1 MLTLVLASASPRR
14 RRLLTEAGY
23 RFEVLPTEAPEVSDG
38 ADPAGCVV
46 ANALAKN
53 EAARRQ
59 RPDAAILSADTVVWR
74 SGRMLGKPKTQSEAV
89 EMLSFL
95 SGKGHTVFTGVALTR
110 PGVAEPSV
118 RVEASEVRFRKLS
131 TADIDGYIAKV
142 KPFDRAGAYD
152 LSDFG
157 EIVVEKVVGSY
168 TNVIGLPMEAVK
180 SLLSN
185 AGFAPAAPAADL
197 SVSGLAPAAPAADS
211 SASGLAPAIP
221 AADLSASGFA
231 SAAPAAESPDAA
243 LCHAAAEAAKLA
255 YAPHSGYRVGAALLA
270 ADGRV
275 FTGCNV
281 ENASY
286 GLTNCAERT
295 ALFKAVSEGARK
307 FKAIAIA
314 GGTDSPAYPC
324 GACRQALAEFCG
336 PETPVICCTLDGKVA
351 GRFTLGGLL
360 PQTFAL

>member
-74 SGRMLGKPKTQSEAV
+74 SGRMLGKPKTHDEAV

-131 TADIDGYIAKV
+131 AADIDGYIAKV

-180 SLLSN
+180 SLLSD
-185 AGFAPAAPAADL
+185 AGLAPVAPAVDP
-197 SVSGLAPAAPAADS
+197 SVSGLAPAA
-211 SASGLAPAIP
+211 
-221 AADLSASGFA
+221 GFA
-231 SAAPAAESPDAA
+231 SAAPAAEFDDAA
-243 LCHAAAEAAKLA
+243 LCRAASEAAKLA
-255 YAPHSGYRVGAALLA
+255 YAPYSGYRVGAALLA

-295 ALFKAVSEGARK
+295 ALFKAVSEGVRN

-314 GGTDSPAYPC
+314 GGIDSPAYPC

>member
-23 RFEVLPTEAPEVSDG
+23 RFEILPTEAPEVSDG

-74 SGRMLGKPKTQSEAV
+74 SGRMLGKPKTHDEAV

-118 RVEASEVRFRKLS
+118 RVEASEVRFRTLS
-131 TADIDGYIAKV
+131 AADIDGYIAKV

-180 SLLSN
+180 SLLSD
-185 AGFAPAAPAADL
+185 AGLVPAAGLAPAAPAADL
-197 SVSGLAPAAPAADS
+197 SVSGIAPAAGFA
-211 SASGLAPAIP
+211 SAISAVDP
-221 AADLSASGFA
+221 SASGFA
-231 SAAPAAESPDAA
+231 SAAPAAEFPDAA

-295 ALFKAVSEGARK
+295 ALFKAVSEGVRN

-351 GRFTLGGLL
+351 GRFTLGRLL

>member
-23 RFEVLPTEAPEVSDG
+23 RFEILPTEAPEVSDG

-74 SGRMLGKPKTQSEAV
+74 SGRMLGKPKTHDEAV

-118 RVEASEVRFRKLS
+118 RVEASEVRFRTLS
-131 TADIDGYIAKV
+131 AADIDNYIAKV

-185 AGFAPAAPAADL
+185 AGFAPAA
-197 SVSGLAPAAPAADS
+197 
-211 SASGLAPAIP
+211 
-221 AADLSASGFA
+221 GFA

-295 ALFKAVSEGARK
+295 ALFKAVSEGMRK

-314 GGTDSPAYPC
+314 GGTASPAYPC

>member
-74 SGRMLGKPKTQSEAV
+74 SGRMLGKPKTHDEAV

-118 RVEASEVRFRKLS
+118 RVEASEVRFRTLS
-131 TADIDGYIAKV
+131 AADIDGYIAKV

-180 SLLSN
+180 SLLS
-185 AGFAPAAPAADL
+185 
-197 SVSGLAPAAPAADS
+197 
-211 SASGLAPAIP
+211 
-221 AADLSASGFA
+221 ASGFA
-231 SAAPAAESPDAA
+231 SAAPAVDPSVSGLAPAAGFASAAPAAEFPDAA

-295 ALFKAVSEGARK
+295 ALFKAVSEGVRN

-351 GRFTLGGLL
+351 GSFTLGGLL

>member
-74 SGRMLGKPKTQSEAV
+74 SGRMLGKPKTHDEAV

-118 RVEASEVRFRKLS
+118 RVEASEVRFRTLS
-131 TADIDGYIAKV
+131 AADIDGYIAKV

-180 SLLSN
+180 SLLSD
-185 AGFAPAAPAADL
+185 A
-197 SVSGLAPAAPAADS
+197 GLAPAA
-211 SASGLAPAIP
+211 
-221 AADLSASGFA
+221 GFA
-231 SAAPAAESPDAA
+231 SAAPPAESLDAA
-243 LCHAAAEAAKLA
+243 LCRAAAEAAKLA

-295 ALFKAVSEGARK
+295 ALFKAVSEGVRN

-351 GRFTLGGLL
+351 GSFTLGGLL

>member
-38 ADPAGCVV
+38 DDPAGCVV

-74 SGRMLGKPKTQSEAV
+74 SGRMLGKPKTHDEAV

-118 RVEASEVRFRKLS
+118 RVEASEVRFRTLS
-131 TADIDGYIAKV
+131 AADIDGYIAKV

-180 SLLSN
+180 SLLSD
-185 AGFAPAAPAADL
+185 A
-197 SVSGLAPAAPAADS
+197 GLAPAA
-211 SASGLAPAIP
+211 GFAP
-221 AADLSASGFA
+221 ASGFA
-231 SAAPAAESPDAA
+231 SAAPAAEFPDAA
-243 LCHAAAEAAKLA
+243 LCRAASEAAKLA
-255 YAPHSGYRVGAALLA
+255 YAPYSGYRVGAALLA

-314 GGTDSPAYPC
+314 GGTASPAYPC

>member
-74 SGRMLGKPKTQSEAV
+74 SGRMLGKPKTHAEAV

-118 RVEASEVRFRKLS
+118 RVEASEVRFRTLS
-131 TADIDGYIAKV
+131 AADIGGYIAKV

-180 SLLSN
+180 SLLSD
-185 AGFAPAAPAADL
+185 A
-197 SVSGLAPAAPAADS
+197 GLAPAA
-211 SASGLAPAIP
+211 
-221 AADLSASGFA
+221 GFA

-243 LCHAAAEAAKLA
+243 LCYAAAEAAKLA

>member
-74 SGRMLGKPKTQSEAV
+74 SGRMLGKPKTHAEAV

-131 TADIDGYIAKV
+131 AADIDGYIAKV

-180 SLLSN
+180 SLLSD
-185 AGFAPAAPAADL
+185 A
-197 SVSGLAPAAPAADS
+197 GLAPAAPAADS
-211 SASGLAPAIP
+211 SASGIAPAIP
-221 AADLSASGFA
+221 AVDPSASGLA
-231 SAAPAAESPDAA
+231 PAAPAAEFPDAA

-295 ALFKAVSEGARK
+295 ALFKAGSEGMRK

-314 GGTDSPAYPC
+314 GGTASPAYPC
-324 GACRQALAEFCG
+324 GACRQVLAEFCG

>member
-59 RPDAAILSADTVVWR
+59 RPDAAILSADTVVWH
-74 SGRMLGKPKTQSEAV
+74 SGRMLGKPKTHDEAV

-118 RVEASEVRFRKLS
+118 RVEASEVRFRTLS
-131 TADIDGYIAKV
+131 AADIDGYIAKV

-180 SLLSN
+180 SLLSD
-185 AGFAPAAPAADL
+185 A
-197 SVSGLAPAAPAADS
+197 SLAPAA
-211 SASGLAPAIP
+211 
-221 AADLSASGFA
+221 GFA
-231 SAAPAAESPDAA
+231 SAAPAAEFPDAA

-255 YAPHSGYRVGAALLA
+255 YAPYSGYRVGAALLA

-295 ALFKAVSEGARK
+295 ALFKAVSEGVRN

>member
-23 RFEVLPTEAPEVSDG
+23 RFEILPTEAPEVSDG

-74 SGRMLGKPKTQSEAV
+74 SGRMLGKPKTHDEAV

-118 RVEASEVRFRKLS
+118 RVEASEVRFRTLS
-131 TADIDGYIAKV
+131 AADIDNYIAKV

-185 AGFAPAAPAADL
+185 AGFAPAA
-197 SVSGLAPAAPAADS
+197 
-211 SASGLAPAIP
+211 
-221 AADLSASGFA
+221 GFA

>member
-180 SLLSN
+180 SLLSD
-185 AGFAPAAPAADL
+185 AGIAPAAPAADS
-197 SVSGLAPAAPAADS
+197 SVSGLAPAAPAAD
-211 SASGLAPAIP
+211 P
-221 AADLSASGFA
+221 SASGFA
-231 SAAPAAESPDAA
+231 SAAPAAEFPDAA
-243 LCHAAAEAAKLA
+243 LCRAAAEAAKLA
-255 YAPHSGYRVGAALLA
+255 YAPHSGYRVGAALLS

-295 ALFKAVSEGARK
+295 ALFKAVSEGARN

>member
-14 RRLLTEAGY
+14 RRLLTEAGC

-74 SGRMLGKPKTQSEAV
+74 SGRMLGKPKTHDEAV

-118 RVEASEVRFRKLS
+118 RVEASEVRFRTLS
-131 TADIDGYIAKV
+131 AADIDGYIAKV

-180 SLLSN
+180 SLLSD
-185 AGFAPAAPAADL
+185 A
-197 SVSGLAPAAPAADS
+197 
-211 SASGLAPAIP
+211 GLAPAIP
-221 AADLSASGFA
+221 AVDLSVSGFA
-231 SAAPAAESPDAA
+231 SAAPAADPSASGLAPAAGFASAAPAAEFPDAA

-295 ALFKAVSEGARK
+295 ALFKAVSEGVRN

>member
-14 RRLLTEAGY
+14 RRLLTESGY
-23 RFEVLPTEAPEVSDG
+23 RFEILPTEAPEVSDG

-74 SGRMLGKPKTQSEAV
+74 SGRMLGKPKTHAEAV
-89 EMLSFL
+89 KMLSFL

-118 RVEASEVRFRKLS
+118 RVEASEVRFRTLS
-131 TADIDGYIAKV
+131 AADIDGYIAKV

-180 SLLSN
+180 SLLSD
-185 AGFAPAAPAADL
+185 A
-197 SVSGLAPAAPAADS
+197 GLAPAAGLASAAPAVDLS
-211 SASGLAPAIP
+211 VSGLAPAIP
-221 AADLSASGFA
+221 AADPSASGLA
-231 SAAPAAESPDAA
+231 SAAPAAEFPDAA

-295 ALFKAVSEGARK
+295 ALFKAVSEGVRK

>member
-74 SGRMLGKPKTQSEAV
+74 SGRMLGKPKTHDEAV

-95 SGKGHTVFTGVALTR
+95 SGKGHTVFTGVAITR

-118 RVEASEVRFRKLS
+118 RVEASEVRFRTLS
-131 TADIDGYIAKV
+131 AADIDGYIAKV

-180 SLLSN
+180 SLLSD
-185 AGFAPAAPAADL
+185 AGIAPAA
-197 SVSGLAPAAPAADS
+197 
-211 SASGLAPAIP
+211 
-221 AADLSASGFA
+221 GFA
-231 SAAPAAESPDAA
+231 SAAPAAEFPDAA

-255 YAPHSGYRVGAALLA
+255 YAPYSGYRVGAALLA

-295 ALFKAVSEGARK
+295 ALFKAVSEGVRN

-336 PETPVICCTLDGKVA
+336 QETPVICCTLDGKVA

>member
-74 SGRMLGKPKTQSEAV
+74 SGRMLGKPKTHAEAV

-118 RVEASEVRFRKLS
+118 RVEASEVRFRTLS
-131 TADIDGYIAKV
+131 AADIDGYIAKV

-152 LSDFG
+152 LSKWHKQTIQAMLG
-157 EIVVEKVVGSY
+157 CYESIQSGKIAKVG
-168 TNVIGLPMEAVK
+168 
-180 SLLSN
+180 
-185 AGFAPAAPAADL
+185 
-197 SVSGLAPAAPAADS
+197 
-211 SASGLAPAIP
+211 
-221 AADLSASGFA
+221 
-231 SAAPAAESPDAA
+231 
-243 LCHAAAEAAKLA
+243 
-255 YAPHSGYRVGAALLA
+255 
-270 ADGRV
+270 
-275 FTGCNV
+275 
-281 ENASY
+281 
-286 GLTNCAERT
+286 
-295 ALFKAVSEGARK
+295 
-307 FKAIAIA
+307 
-314 GGTDSPAYPC
+314 
-324 GACRQALAEFCG
+324 
-336 PETPVICCTLDGKVA
+336 
-351 GRFTLGGLL
+351 
-360 PQTFAL
+360 